1 MEFCYLPFTFIAID
15 ILLKWDYM
23 FYKISSRPFFLN
35 RVRIN
40 IEFVLIRHDH
50 VNYNF
55 KVSSQH
61 FLNFSN
67 HVEMEMK
74 GQLIM
79 SHNNQIQVIW
89 LCLMSKCS
97 KWDFWSRTDANMTWP
112 GAQMAFIYVLPQQHA
127 RFFCPR
133 ATGYAP
139 YFYGSI
145 LLRNV

>member
-1 MEFCYLPFTFIAID
+1 
-15 ILLKWDYM
+15 M

-40 IEFVLIRHDH
+40 IEIVLIRHDH

-74 GQLIM
+74 GATDNVSQLSDSGHMIM
-79 SHNNQIQVIW
+79 SHV
-89 LCLMSKCS
+89 
-97 KWDFWSRTDANMTWP
+97 
-112 GAQMAFIYVLPQQHA
+112 
-127 RFFCPR
+127 
-133 ATGYAP
+133 
-139 YFYGSI
+139 
-145 LLRNV
+145 